1 MLPVALLIV
10 IGIVGIIT
18 ASLIITTFYSV
29 IKNIYC
35 RKRLTPMNKREEGI
49 EILVNICMC

>member
-1 MLPVALLIV
+1 MLPVPILIV

-35 RKRLTPMNKREEGI
+35 RKRPTPMNKREEGI
-49 EILVNICMC
+49 EI